1 MQETDV
7 RRRLSPDPL
16 RQADGDVVRVVAA
29 EPRNVACIGLPHE
42 SRTVVRRVL
51 HLVPQF
57 PIDVVEA
64 GEPGHERPNVVA
76 LRRLVALG
84 PDVDDLPSAVRL
96 APEPRSAAARPGVAA
111 VDGAVA
117 EIGRATV

>member
-57 PIDVVEA
+57 PITVVEA
-64 GEPGHERPNVVA
+64 GEPGPERPNVVA
-76 LRRLVALG
+76 LRRLVTPG
-84 PDVDDLPSAVRL
+84 PDVEALP
-96 APEPRSAAARPGVAA
+96 PAARTPPHP
-111 VDGAVA
+111 
-117 EIGRATV
+117 